1 MMRVESCEVALI
13 KKTCRNATL
22 KDSPMV
28 FANSRDSDFGQ
39 CPSAQVNETDDARI
53 A

>member
-1 MMRVESCEVALI
+1 MMRVESCEVALM

-28 FANSRDSDFGQ
+28 YANSRDSDFGP
-39 CPSAQVNETDDARI
+39 CPLVQVNERDDICVA
-53 A
+53 